1 MFSILKLFYL
11 IWRAGWGIINPNL
24 NPMRGAP
31 PHIKYFATIIL
42 GCLWSLAF
50 GLYTAQF
57 FFIGLNML
65 AHIAVISMVFVTWY
79 TFRRFKTTY
88 GSSSYPLMRDPNFQP
103 KCYEMTDAE
112 IKKSLSNADQLLEK
126 QSTNSKLTGSANM
139 DGNSSKG

>member
-1 MFSILKLFYL
+1 MFSIFKLLFK
-11 IWRAGWGIINPNL
+11 IWRAGWSVVNPNL

-42 GCLWSLAF
+42 GCFWSLAF

-65 AHIAVISMVFVTWY
+65 AHIAVISMVFITWY

-88 GSSSYPLMRDPNFQP
+88 GSGSYPLMRDPKFQP
-103 KCYEMTDAE
+103 KCYEMTDDE
-112 IKKSLSNADQLLEK
+112 IQKSLSNADQLLEK
-126 QSTNSKLTGSANM
+126 QSFNTRVKGNFEI
-139 DGNSSKG
+139 DGRSNNG